1 MSAPAINNYG
11 TVQTLSG
18 SAGIHTL
25 ATGTSEMP
33 YQQGV
38 YWMNIYNNDSTAN
51 VYIMPPDATVT
62 GSFSAKI
69 IKPGENKTWGPVRRV
84 DTPTLGT
91 DAEVIDTVFVDFDAL
106 VSSGR

>member
-11 TVQTLSG
+11 IVQTVSG
-18 SAGIHTL
+18 SAGVHTL
-25 ATGTSEMP
+25 ATGSTIMP
-33 YQQGV
+33 YPEGV
-38 YWMNIYNNDSTAN
+38 YWMNIYNNDGTAN

-69 IKPGENKTWGPVRRV
+69 IKPGENKTWGPVRRADVPTLATDADVV
-84 DTPTLGT
+84 DTVL
-91 DAEVIDTVFVDFDAL
+91 VDFDAL